1 MKWQVE
7 EFNHNFSS
15 FNCLYDVHNML
26 ALETIISVLQPI
38 YAYH

>member
-1 MKWQVE
+1 MKWQVGE
-7 EFNHNFSS
+7 CNHTFSS
-15 FNCLYDVHNML
+15 FDCSYDVHNML